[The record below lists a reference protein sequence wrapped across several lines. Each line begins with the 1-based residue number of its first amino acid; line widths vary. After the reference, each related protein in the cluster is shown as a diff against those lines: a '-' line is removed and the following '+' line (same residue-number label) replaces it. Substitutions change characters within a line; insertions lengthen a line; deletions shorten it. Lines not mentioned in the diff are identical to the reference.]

1 MSDLRLKTVA
11 EKVIVTMLLTAIAG
25 VAKSVMDVRELK
37 AEQRSIRSETV
48 LRFDSIKSDVS
59 EIKDDIKYIKRGMMN
74 GIIGVSKK
82 GSSGNP

>member
-74 GIIGVSKK
+74 GVIGVSKK